1 MRYTNKKIL
10 KITFPVLVCLLME
23 QLIGLT
29 DTAYLGRVGEAEL
42 GASAL
47 AGIFYLMIF
56 MLGFGFSIGAQILIA
71 RRNGAKEYSQIGP
84 LFMQSTAF
92 LLLMALVLFI
102 LSKVFVARIMGTLI
116 EAPDVREAA
125 VRYLDYRVYGFFFA
139 YVGSMFRAFYVGT
152 TRTRILTINSIVMV
166 LTNVVLNYLLIF
178 GKFGFPEMGIAGAA
192 IASSISEGVSALFYI
207 LYTRY
212 RTDWRRYKFRFT
224 GFDFSLPKQILSLS
238 VWVMIQQG
246 VAFLAWFLFFLCI
259 EHLGKRDLA
268 ATNIVRAVSS
278 LIFMFINAFA
288 STASSLVSNLIGAG
302 YTEQIMPLCRKMIR
316 LCFCFVLPLCILAAA
331 IPYWTLRIYTDDVSL
346 IEYAIPSLWVML
358 TTNIPCTAAFI
369 YQFSVSGTGNTR
381 TALTIVACTSI
392 VYVAYT
398 ALLVYGLHA
407 DVALCW
413 TADHVYYGCTLTAS
427 YLYMRYGNWRAR
439 KI

>member
-102 LSKVFVARIMGTLI
+102 LSKVFAARIMGALI

-166 LTNVVLNYLLIF
+166 LELPADLRKIRIPRN
-178 GKFGFPEMGIAGAA
+178 GHRRRCDR
-192 IASSISEGVSALFYI
+192 LFYFG
-207 LYTRY
+207 
-212 RTDWRRYKFRFT
+212 RRIRPLLHT
-224 GFDFSLPKQILSLS
+224 LHPLSDR
-238 VWVMIQQG
+238 
-246 VAFLAWFLFFLCI
+246 LA
-259 EHLGKRDLA
+259 
-268 ATNIVRAVSS
+268 
-278 LIFMFINAFA
+278 
-288 STASSLVSNLIGAG
+288 
-302 YTEQIMPLCRKMIR
+302 PL
-316 LCFCFVLPLCILAAA
+316 
-331 IPYWTLRIYTDDVSL
+331 
-346 IEYAIPSLWVML
+346 
-358 TTNIPCTAAFI
+358 
-369 YQFSVSGTGNTR
+369 
-381 TALTIVACTSI
+381 
-392 VYVAYT
+392 
-398 ALLVYGLHA
+398 
-407 DVALCW
+407 
-413 TADHVYYGCTLTAS
+413 
-427 YLYMRYGNWRAR
+427 
-439 KI
+439 

>member
-102 LSKVFVARIMGTLI
+102 LSKVFAARIMGALI

-178 GKFGFPEMGIAGAA
+178 GKIRIPPKWASPALRSPLLFRKAYPPSSTYSTPAIGPTGAA
-192 IASSISEGVSALFYI
+192 INSDSQ
-207 LYTRY
+207 
-212 RTDWRRYKFRFT
+212 D
-224 GFDFSLPKQILSLS
+224 
-238 VWVMIQQG
+238 
-246 VAFLAWFLFFLCI
+246 
-259 EHLGKRDLA
+259 
-268 ATNIVRAVSS
+268 
-278 LIFMFINAFA
+278 
-288 STASSLVSNLIGAG
+288 ST
-302 YTEQIMPLCRKMIR
+302 
-316 LCFCFVLPLCILAAA
+316 F
-331 IPYWTLRIYTDDVSL
+331 
-346 IEYAIPSLWVML
+346 
-358 TTNIPCTAAFI
+358 PC
-369 YQFSVSGTGNTR
+369 
-381 TALTIVACTSI
+381 
-392 VYVAYT
+392 
-398 ALLVYGLHA
+398 
-407 DVALCW
+407 
-413 TADHVYYGCTLTAS
+413 
-427 YLYMRYGNWRAR
+427 
-439 KI
+439 

>member
-1 MRYTNKKIL
+1 MMSVVVILVLLETVRFLIKDKSETLSSKYVCRTKPTPQNYKIFCSGQHSRGYCPANFQ
-10 KITFPVLVCLLME
+10 KQPVINTIAEKRVFLCTETDVSNALYE
-23 QLIGLT
+23 QENPENHLPGAGLPA
-29 DTAYLGRVGEAEL
+29 DGAVGEAEL

-102 LSKVFVARIMGTLI
+102 LSKVFAARIMGALI

-224 GFDFSLPKQILSLS
+224 GFDF
-238 VWVMIQQG
+238 
-246 VAFLAWFLFFLCI
+246 
-259 EHLGKRDLA
+259 
-268 ATNIVRAVSS
+268 
-278 LIFMFINAFA
+278 
-288 STASSLVSNLIGAG
+288 
-302 YTEQIMPLCRKMIR
+302 
-316 LCFCFVLPLCILAAA
+316 
-331 IPYWTLRIYTDDVSL
+331 
-346 IEYAIPSLWVML
+346 
-358 TTNIPCTAAFI
+358 PC
-369 YQFSVSGTGNTR
+369 
-381 TALTIVACTSI
+381 
-392 VYVAYT
+392 
-398 ALLVYGLHA
+398 
-407 DVALCW
+407 
-413 TADHVYYGCTLTAS
+413 
-427 YLYMRYGNWRAR
+427 
-439 KI
+439 